1 MDEEI
6 RELVRTLVEGQIRT
20 DKSVN
25 GPAVI
30 VSRYVDPAN
39 ARMMRIEENLDGLIR
54 AITREHNYGK
64 AH

>member
-6 RELVRTLVEGQIRT
+6 RELVRVLIEGQIRT

-25 GPAVI
+25 ELTVT
-30 VSRYVDPAN
+30 VSRYVDSAN
-39 ARMMRIEENLDGLIR
+39 ARMQRIEENLDGLIR
-54 AITREHNYGK
+54 AITREHSNGK

>member
-6 RELVRTLVEGQIRT
+6 RELVRILVEGQIRT

-25 GPAVI
+25 ELAVT
-30 VSRYVDPAN
+30 VSRYVDAAN

-54 AITREHNYGK
+54 AITREHGNGR
-64 AH
+64 AQ